1 MSFVVEPVVV
11 AASAYSSGFARESG
25 QCFAAASWLFA
36 THFLGVAFVESC
48 FVGYC

>member
-11 AASAYSSGFARESG
+11 AVSVYSSRCARESG
-25 QCFAAASWLFA
+25 LCFAASGLFA
-36 THFLGVAFVESC
+36 TQFLGVAFVESC